1 MTIRPLFS
9 PGQVAGA
16 TFFGGPVGGGWL
28 LAMNYRRL
36 GAPGKARMALV
47 LSVLAMAALVAAGLV
62 LPRGLGSVLA
72 IVDVVAMS
80 TIAMTLQ
87 GEDFERH
94 VALGGRRGSSWHAV
108 GIGIASL
115 AICVG
120 LGAAFGASYA
130 VLHLPPH
137 IAIGKVDVRYA
148 DGATLAEAQA
158 VGDTLVALGAAATD
172 TGQTIEVRRAA
183 GRPVVAFVVQD
194 FVFSSDGMVL
204 HFHDLANKLSSKVF
218 AGGPVD
224 IWLTDDELQP
234 RRKLD
239 WKARPH
245 TLDLGGDH
253 LILYRN
259 DVEEAEVQAAA
270 RVLTREGFFVPD
282 HPTEV
287 IAMRFGATRVLAFVS
302 VPAALDN
309 PEIRNGLRALAG
321 MVSKEAFGDQPV
333 DIWLL
338 DDHMSASAKLTWDTR
353 TP

>member
-1 MTIRPLFS
+1 MTIRPLYS

-16 TFFGGPVGGGWL
+16 TFVGGPIGGGWL

-62 LPRGLGSVLA
+62 LPKGMESALA
-72 IVDVVAMS
+72 IGDIIAMS
-80 TIAMTLQ
+80 TIARMLQ

-108 GIGIASL
+108 GIGLASL

-120 LGAAFGASYA
+120 LGAALGAGYA
-130 VLHLPPH
+130 VLRMPPH
-137 IAIGKVDVRYA
+137 ILVGKVEVRYA
-148 DGATLAEAQA
+148 DGGTQAEAQA
-158 VGDTLVALGAAATD
+158 VGDTLVALGAAASD

-183 GRPVVAFVVQD
+183 GRHVVAFVVQD
-194 FVFSSDGMVL
+194 FVFSSDGLVL

-218 AGGPVD
+218 ADDPVD
-224 IWLTDDELQP
+224 IWLTDDALEPL
-234 RRKLD
+234 RKLD

-259 DVEEAEVQAAA
+259 DIEETEIQAAA

-282 HPTEV
+282 HPSEL

-302 VPAALDN
+302 APGALDD
-309 PEIRNGLRALAG
+309 PQIRAGLRALAA
-321 MVSKEAFGDQPV
+321 MVSKEACGDQPV
-333 DIWLL
+333 DLWLL
-338 DDHMSASAKLTWDTR
+338 DDRMSATTKLTWDTR